1 MEKYEEFRTEL
12 LVLCKKYE
20 LKNISI
26 CANYKDEFV
35 ATAGIDDVMNYRLEL
50 IIKQSLKNLGE
61 AKK

>member
-1 MEKYEEFRTEL
+1 
-12 LVLCKKYE
+12 VLCKKYE